1 MGQPI
6 TPLLLTLP
14 DFCARYSVG
23 RTRAYEE
30 IQAARLKAIKVGRRT
45 MIKASDADS
54 WLESR
59 PAIKPRAAAVAPFKL
74 ISPIRR

>member
-1 MGQPI
+1 MGQSPS
-6 TPLLLTLP
+6 PHLLKLS

-45 MIKASDADS
+45 MIKTTDAES

-59 PAIKPRAAAVAPFKL
+59 PVIKPRAAAVAPFKL
-74 ISPIRR
+74 ISPVRR

>member
-1 MGQPI
+1 MGQS
-6 TPLLLTLP
+6 TSPLLLTLAG
-14 DFCARYSVG
+14 FCARYSVG

-45 MIKASDADS
+45 MIKTTDAES